1 MEAVP
6 EMLAHSP
13 VLLRKARLISECS
26 WRSSVLPDSVL
37 VWKMKSMP
45 LSSCVVGLVNV
56 RAILKIVWKAH
67 PCGDGHA
74 SASKKT
80 ILGLGGH
87 HAELALVDESL
98 QVLDLL
104 LEGGVLEVL
113 CGVRVG
119 GLAAGVGVGEGRH
132 SEGLFV
138 D

>member
-1 MEAVP
+1 
-6 EMLAHSP
+6 
-13 VLLRKARLISECS
+13 
-26 WRSSVLPDSVL
+26 
-37 VWKMKSMP
+37 MP
-45 LSSCVVGLVNV
+45 LSSCVVELVNV

-74 SASKKT
+74 SAGKKT

-132 SEGLFV
+132 SGGLSVDCCEGWDESASYAKV
-138 D
+138 EKASQ